1 MSDWVAVVN
10 VGVVIVLVLVT
21 WKYMVSTGDIAKG
34 TRDLV
39 RESVKDRRIRR
50 TEKALEEFYLPLLEL
65 DMWEGWKKYPYPPD
79 FQLRSKWDTSKV
91 LRVPSGGLADLKRF
105 WLGVNSHRYL
115 TVVGGTKELLIRF
128 FQESEN
134 YWIHDESERGGMEK
148 SLGALLVAVKDDVE
162 LLEGR
167 LKELHPV
174 FPEVPRGV

>member
-1 MSDWVAVVN
+1 M
-10 VGVVIVLVLVT
+10 
-21 WKYMVSTGDIAKG
+21 
-34 TRDLV
+34 
-39 RESVKDRRIRR
+39 
-50 TEKALEEFYLPLLEL
+50 
-65 DMWEGWKKYPYPPD
+65 
-79 FQLRSKWDTSKV
+79 
-91 LRVPSGGLADLKRF
+91 
-105 WLGVNSHRYL
+105 
-115 TVVGGTKELLIRF
+115 VGGTKELLIRF